1 MINILQSIKEAA
13 KESTAFEN
21 HAAKNLPLEDRL
33 LYLQGLALVMNADG
47 EIHKEEKEYLLILI
61 KSFDLD
67 ESILESC
74 IDFASQPDKSTIQS
88 ILKCFKR
95 KPIAQLFLF
104 DALMISYR
112 DGDISE
118 QEKEV
123 IDELAFQFEVA
134 KGIYQD
140 IFDLFCY
147 IKNRNWQDATLYFS
161 INLLNPDHFN
171 HIFNYYDVSLEQVL
185 KQNNKTSKRKILACI
200 NNKLENG
207 ISNEVILPFL
217 QAKIDKKEASVK
229 NGIFI
234 LSDLDDFKLSTINI
248 NFDKLSETLHIDSS
262 VLIQQTPIVNYFI
275 KSIGL
280 TESDRYKL
288 DGGTK
293 KVITSKLGTNNRAL
307 LLDSKF
313 EVDCLI
319 DINGTLWSYKKGRG
333 ANSIGGKDSI
343 FSNTKKDF
351 KQLESINRLPL
362 HSSLTDTSSV
372 GWLIKFM
379 SSLHE

>member
-1 MINILQSIKEAA
+1 MNILNLIKEAA
-13 KESTAFEN
+13 KENTAFEN
-21 HAAKNLPLEDRL
+21 HAAKDLPLEDRL
-33 LYLQGLALVMNADG
+33 LYLQGLALVMNADD
-47 EIHKEEKEYLLILI
+47 EIHIEEKEYLLILI

-74 IDFASQPDKSTIQS
+74 TDFASQPDKSTIQS

-171 HIFNYYDVSLEQVL
+171 HIFNYYDISLEQVA
-185 KQNNKTSKRKILACI
+185 KQSNKTSKRKILACI

-234 LSDLDDFKLSTINI
+234 LSDLDDLKLDTINI
-248 NFDKLSETLHIDSS
+248 NFDKLTDTLYIETSI
-262 VLIQQTPIVNYFI
+262 LIKHKPIVNFFLN
-275 KSIGL
+275 SIGL
-280 TESDRYKL
+280 TDSDRYNL
-288 DGGTK
+288 DGGTR
-293 KVITSKLGTNNRAL
+293 KVITTTLGENNRIL
-307 LLDSKF
+307 NLDSKLM
-313 EVDCLI
+313 EGCLI
-319 DINGTLWSYKKGRG
+319 DINGTLWSYNKGRG
-333 ANSIGGKDSI
+333 YNNALGKKSII
-343 FSNTKKDF
+343 SNTKTNF
-351 KQLESINRLPL
+351 NQLTNVKELQL
-362 HSSLTDTSSV
+362 HYSLTDKSTT
-372 GWLIKFM
+372 GRLTKN
-379 SSLHE
+379 L